1 MDTYRLIIMK
11 KNLILAMSL
20 FTLNAMAATTAAE
33 EAIILNQELQFLED
47 SVKNVQSISINTDK
61 DVQKNKALNEP
72 TLENT
77 YFGEDVE
84 EDVINTRT
92 ASPKRRSL

>member
-1 MDTYRLIIMK
+1 MK
-11 KNLILAMSL
+11 KNLILALSL
-20 FTLNAMAATTAAE
+20 ISFNGIAQTQQTSAAE

-47 SVKNVQSISINTDK
+47 SVKNVQSISINNDR
-61 DVQKNKALNEP
+61 DVQKDKALNES
-72 TLENT
+72 TLEKT